1 MYSLLRWSWQGSKP
15 QPCVACEALCPI
27 PYHMRMAKE
36 PTADEAIA
44 RAKALQDSRLD
55 AIRAVVQARQSLADV
70 REATAREL
78 AELQA
83 RIAQRVGDAERE
95 DVRAYNAALTAG
107 WTPEELRRIGFGEP
121 EKKARVR
128 KRAARRSPT
137 DGQRASAR
145 TPEQSDTTATDQGE
159 TPAAPHGA
167 REMVESGAV

>member
-1 MYSLLRWSWQGSKP
+1 
-15 QPCVACEALCPI
+15 
-27 PYHMRMAKE
+27 MAKE

-95 DVRAYNAALTAG
+95 DVRAYNAALSAG
-107 WTPEELRRIGFGEP
+107 WTSEELRRIGFGEP

-128 KRAARRSPT
+128 KRAARRQPANA
-137 DGQRASAR
+137 QHPSAR